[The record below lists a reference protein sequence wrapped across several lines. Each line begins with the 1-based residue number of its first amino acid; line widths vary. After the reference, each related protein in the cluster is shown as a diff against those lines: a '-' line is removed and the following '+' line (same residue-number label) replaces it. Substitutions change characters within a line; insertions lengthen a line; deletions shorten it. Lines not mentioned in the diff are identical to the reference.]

1 MRPDIGDI
9 VEIVRDIPE
18 KHLRAGMRGAVVHCH
33 NNDVYEVEFTDES
46 GATLD
51 FSALDADQFI
61 LVWRAA
67 TRQWIPLAEQA
78 SALVACLPDDAARQV
93 LDFARFLSVR
103 SCRPYTSN
111 TAQAGR

>member
-18 KHLRAGMRGAVVHCH
+18 KHLRAGMQGAVVHCH
-33 NNDVYEVEFTDES
+33 SNDVYEVEFVDEH

-51 FSALDADQFI
+51 FSALDADQCI

-78 SALVACLPDDAARQV
+78 SALVAGLPDEAARQV

-103 SCRPYTSN
+103 SCRSLGVKA
-111 TAQAGR
+111 AQTGR

>member
-18 KHLRAGMRGAVVHCH
+18 KNLRAGMRGAVVHCH
-33 NNDVYEVEFTDES
+33 SNDVYEVEFADEH

-51 FSALDADQFI
+51 FSALDADQFL

-78 SALVACLPDDAARQV
+78 SALVACLPDEAARQV

-103 SCRPYTSN
+103 SCRSPVAKA
-111 TAQAGR
+111 AQAGR

>member
-1 MRPDIGDI
+1 MRADIGDI

-33 NNDVYEVEFTDES
+33 SNDVYEVEFTNEN
-46 GATLD
+46 GETLD
-51 FSALDADQFI
+51 LSALDADLFI

-78 SALVACLPDDAARQV
+78 SALVACLPDEAARQV

-103 SCRPYTSN
+103 SCQPSLVKA
-111 TAQAGR
+111 AQAGR